1 MPTINAQEVNTSKY
15 KGLSNVQH
23 KEFVTQVDGTDVP
36 IKVKTDNKGRAYFM
50 RGGKVNYLTH
60 EEKSMRVTDEA
71 LLAMYNYDPT
81 TGTINESPL
90 FDFSYYISTARSL
103 KTARTAETK
112 KEG

>member
-1 MPTINAQEVNTSKY
+1 MPTMTAKEVNASKY
-15 KGLSNVQH
+15 KGLSNVQL
-23 KEFVTQVDGTDVP
+23 KESVTQVDGTDVP
-36 IKVKTDNKGRAYFM
+36 IKVKTDRKGRAYFM

-60 EEKSMRVTDEA
+60 AEKSMRVTDEA

-90 FDFSYYISTARSL
+90 FDFSYYTSTARGLST
-103 KTARTAETK
+103 KPVAEKK